1 MNPWRARGIPVRGR
15 GDPGLYAFV
24 RFVCAFVLVPLYR
37 YRVRGGENVPREGG
51 VILAVTHKSW
61 GDPVLAGMAFRR
73 PLRFMAK
80 SELFASRLS
89 GRLVT
94 SLGAFPI
101 KRGTADIEALRA
113 SLEIVAGG
121 EVLLMFPEGHR
132 FHDDEVHEFHA
143 GIGMLALR
151 SGAPVL
157 PVALKGTK
165 HLVRDRVPRFPH
177 VRVSIGAPV
186 DLTDIEG
193 RRSEAY
199 TAAAR
204 RLREAVAELYERA

>member
-1 MNPWRARGIPVRGR
+1 VNPWKARGVPVVGR
-15 GDPGLYAFV
+15 GDPTLYAALRVF
-24 RFVCAFVLVPLYR
+24 CACVLVPLYR
-37 YRVRGGENVPREGG
+37 YRVQGGGNVPASGG

-61 GDPVLAGMAFRR
+61 GDPVLTAMAFRR

-80 SELFASRLS
+80 SEIFGSRLF

-94 SLGAFPI
+94 MLGAFPI

-113 SLEIVAGG
+113 SLDIVADGG
-121 EVLLMFPEGHR
+121 LLLMFPEGHR
-132 FHDDEVHEFHA
+132 YHDDQVHEFHA

-165 HLVRDRVPRFPH
+165 RLMVGRVPRFPQ
-177 VRVSIGAPV
+177 VRVSIGAPL
-186 DLTDIEG
+186 DLSDIEG
-193 RRSEAY
+193 RRSAAY
-199 TAAAR
+199 AAAAE
-204 RLREAVAELYERA
+204 RLRDALAELYEDA